1 MTATATAT
9 TAPTPTPD
17 TGAAA
22 LPPAPEPRRRNVMLV
37 GTLLVIA
44 AGTMLTGGLLA
55 AYFSAREITQ
65 AAGEPWPPEEI
76 LMVMPNATLFVAYLT
91 LLMSSVTAQWAVSAL
106 SARDRRTMYVAV
118 GLTLVLGLAFV
129 NALSFSWAQLG
140 MVAGADPFST
150 TVYALTVS
158 HLLVV
163 VAAHVALLVVGFRA
177 LGGQFSPRNREM
189 VVSVAAFWH
198 FAVAMGLVIWF
209 SVWFLEGGP

>member
-1 MTATATAT
+1 VTATATAT
-9 TAPTPTPD
+9 TAPTPAPD
-17 TGAAA
+17 TGPAA

-55 AYFSAREITQ
+55 AYFSAREIAQ

-76 LMVMPNATLFVAYLT
+76 FLAIPNATLFVASLT
-91 LLMSSVTAQWAVSAL
+91 LLMSSVTVQWAVSAL
-106 SARDRRTMYVAV
+106 SSRDRRSMYVAL
-118 GLTLVLGLAFV
+118 GLTLLLGLAFV
-129 NALSFSWAQLG
+129 NAMSFTWSQLG
-140 MVAGADPFST
+140 MVAGADAFST
-150 TVYALTVS
+150 TVYAVTVT

-198 FAVAMGLVIWF
+198 FAVAMGLVVWYAI
-209 SVWFLEGGP
+209 WFLEAGP

>member
-1 MTATATAT
+1 VTATATAT
-9 TAPTPTPD
+9 TAATPAPD
-17 TGAAA
+17 TGPAA

-55 AYFSAREITQ
+55 AYFSARELAQ

-76 LMVMPNATLFVAYLT
+76 FLAIPNATLFVATLT
-91 LLMSSVTAQWAVSAL
+91 LLMSSVTVQWAVSAL
-106 SARDRRTMYVAV
+106 SSRDRRSMYVAL
-118 GLTLVLGLAFV
+118 GLTLLLGLAFV
-129 NALSFSWAQLG
+129 NAMSFTWSQLG
-140 MVAGADPFST
+140 MVAGADAFST
-150 TVYALTVS
+150 TVYALTVT

-198 FAVAMGLVIWF
+198 FAVAMGLVVWYA
-209 SVWFLEGGP
+209 VWFLEAGP

>member
-1 MTATATAT
+1 VTATATAT
-9 TAPTPTPD
+9 AAPTPAPD
-17 TGAAA
+17 TGPAA

-55 AYFSAREITQ
+55 AYFSAREFAQ
-65 AAGEPWPPEEI
+65 AAGEAWPPEEI
-76 LMVMPNATLFVAYLT
+76 FLAIPNATLFVATLT
-91 LLMSSVTAQWAVSAL
+91 LLMSSVTVQWAVSAL
-106 SARDRRTMYVAV
+106 SSRDRRSMYVAL
-118 GLTLVLGLAFV
+118 GLTLLLGLAFV
-129 NALSFSWAQLG
+129 NAMSFTWSQLG

-150 TVYALTVS
+150 TVYALTVT
-158 HLLVV
+158 HVLVV

-198 FAVAMGLVIWF
+198 FAVAMGLVIWYA
-209 SVWFLEGGP
+209 VWFLEAGP

>member
-9 TAPTPTPD
+9 TTPTPAPD
-17 TGAAA
+17 SGTAA

-37 GTLLVIA
+37 GTLLTIA

-65 AAGEPWPPEEI
+65 AAGEAWPAEEI
-76 LMVMPNATLFVAYLT
+76 LIAMPNATLFVAYLT

-106 SARDRRTMYVAV
+106 SSRDRRTMYVAV
-118 GLTLVLGLAFV
+118 GLTLMLGLAFV
-129 NALSFSWAQLG
+129 NALTFSWAQLG

-177 LGGQFSPRNREM
+177 IGGQFSARNREM

-198 FAVAMGLVIWF
+198 FAVAMGLVIWY

>member
-1 MTATATAT
+1 VTATATAT
-9 TAPTPTPD
+9 TAPTPAPD
-17 TGAAA
+17 TGPAA
-22 LPPAPEPRRRNVMLV
+22 LPAAPEPRRPNVMLV

-55 AYFSAREITQ
+55 AYFSAREIAQ

-76 LMVMPNATLFVAYLT
+76 FLAIPNATLFVASLT
-91 LLMSSVTAQWAVSAL
+91 LLMSSVTVQWAVSAL
-106 SARDRRTMYVAV
+106 SSRDRRSMYVAL
-118 GLTLVLGLAFV
+118 GLSLLLGLAFV
-129 NALSFSWAQLG
+129 NAMSFTWSQLG
-140 MVAGADPFST
+140 MVAGADAFST
-150 TVYALTVS
+150 TVYALTVT

-198 FAVAMGLVIWF
+198 FAVAMGLVVWYA
-209 SVWFLEGGP
+209 VWFLEAGP

>member
-1 MTATATAT
+1 VTATATAT
-9 TAPTPTPD
+9 TAPTPAPD
-17 TGAAA
+17 TGPAA
-22 LPPAPEPRRRNVMLV
+22 LPPAPEPRRPNVMLV

-55 AYFSAREITQ
+55 AYFSAREIAQ

-76 LMVMPNATLFVAYLT
+76 FLAIPNATLFVASLT
-91 LLMSSVTAQWAVSAL
+91 LLMSSVTVQWAVSAL
-106 SARDRRTMYVAV
+106 SSRDRRSMYVAL
-118 GLTLVLGLAFV
+118 GLTLLLGLAFV
-129 NALSFSWAQLG
+129 NAMSFTWSQLG
-140 MVAGADPFST
+140 MVAGADAFST
-150 TVYALTVS
+150 TVYALTVT

-198 FAVAMGLVIWF
+198 FAVAMGLVVWYA
-209 SVWFLEGGP
+209 VWFLEAGP

>member
-1 MTATATAT
+1 VTATATAT
-9 TAPTPTPD
+9 TAPTPAPD
-17 TGAAA
+17 TGPAA

-55 AYFSAREITQ
+55 AYFSAREIAQ

-76 LMVMPNATLFVAYLT
+76 FLAIPNATLFVATLT
-91 LLMSSVTAQWAVSAL
+91 LLMSSVTVQWAVSAL
-106 SARDRRTMYVAV
+106 SSRDRRSMYVAL
-118 GLTLVLGLAFV
+118 GLTLLLGLAFV
-129 NALSFSWAQLG
+129 NAMSFTWSQLG
-140 MVAGADPFST
+140 MVAGADAFST
-150 TVYALTVS
+150 TVYAVTVT

-198 FAVAMGLVIWF
+198 FAVAMGLVVWYA
-209 SVWFLEGGP
+209 VWFLEAGP

>member
-9 TAPTPTPD
+9 TAPTPAPD
-17 TGAAA
+17 TGPAA

-55 AYFSAREITQ
+55 AYFSAREIAQ

-76 LMVMPNATLFVAYLT
+76 FLAIPNATLFVAYLT
-91 LLMSSVTAQWAVSAL
+91 LLMSSVTVQWAVSAL
-106 SARDRRTMYVAV
+106 SSRDRRSMYVAL
-118 GLTLVLGLAFV
+118 GLTLLLGLAFV
-129 NALSFSWAQLG
+129 NAMSFTWSQLG
-140 MVAGADPFST
+140 MVAGADAFST
-150 TVYALTVS
+150 TVYAVTVT

-198 FAVAMGLVIWF
+198 FAVAMGLVVWYA
-209 SVWFLEGGP
+209 VWFLEAGP